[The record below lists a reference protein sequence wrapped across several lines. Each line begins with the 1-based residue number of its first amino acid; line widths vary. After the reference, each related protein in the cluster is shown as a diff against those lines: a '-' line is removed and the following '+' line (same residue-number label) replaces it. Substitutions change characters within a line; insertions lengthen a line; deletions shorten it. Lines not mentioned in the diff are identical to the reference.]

1 MGRKSTKENKNVYQ
15 TSRESLGLTREAA
28 AEKLEFLSADRIEKI
43 ESEKSLP
50 HPDEILAMADC
61 YKNPSL
67 CNYYCSHECP
77 IGQECVPEVQIK
89 DLSQITLEMLAS
101 LNTLNRDKDRLIE
114 ITVDGQIS
122 ADELDDFHKIQAQLG
137 QISQAIDSLQLWVQ
151 KAIMDGT
158 MSEDQVL
165 YSLFTNRSYP
175 FTYEFNAENKTI
187 RFPVDMLARI
197 DTVMRENDVSF
208 TGFVLQACKYVLDE
222 LENDSSTKNG
232 H

>member
-1 MGRKSTKENKNVYQ
+1 MGRKSTKENKNIYQ
-15 TSRESLGLTREAA
+15 TSREALGLTREAA
-28 AEKLEFLSADRIEKI
+28 AEQLEFLSADRIEKI

-77 IGQECVPEVQIK
+77 IGQEYVPEVQMK
-89 DLSQITLEMLAS
+89 NLSQITLEMLAS

-122 ADELDDFHKIQAQLG
+122 KDELDDFHKIQAQLG

-151 KAIMDGT
+151 KAIMDGKL
-158 MSEDQVL
+158 SD
-165 YSLFTNRSYP
+165 
-175 FTYEFNAENKTI
+175 K
-187 RFPVDMLARI
+187 
-197 DTVMRENDVSF
+197 
-208 TGFVLQACKYVLDE
+208 
-222 LENDSSTKNG
+222 
-232 H
+232 

>member
-1 MGRKSTKENKNVYQ
+1 MGRKSTKENKNIYQ
-15 TSRESLGLTREAA
+15 ISREALGLTREGA
-28 AEKLEFLSADRIEKI
+28 AEQLEFLSADRIEKI
-43 ESEKSLP
+43 ENEKSLP

-77 IGQECVPEVQIK
+77 IGQEYVPEVQIK

-122 ADELDDFHKIQAQLG
+122 DDELDDFHKIQSQLG

-151 KAIMDGT
+151 KAIMDGKL
-158 MSEDQVL
+158 SE
-165 YSLFTNRSYP
+165 
-175 FTYEFNAENKTI
+175 
-187 RFPVDMLARI
+187 
-197 DTVMRENDVSF
+197 
-208 TGFVLQACKYVLDE
+208 G
-222 LENDSSTKNG
+222 
-232 H
+232 